1 MAVQLSTL
9 RPGGAC
15 RPAGPECPAGGH
27 EFPVPRLRRYTAPPL
42 GPAVLA
48 DKSTLSTNQDSDFFT
63 TFSIVIGM
71 LIAIAF
77 LLFGV
82 ARVVGGGAQKAAIY
96 EDPIYLAEVEKRVQ
110 PFANVAVA
118 GKDNSALV
126 VKAESPPAASTL
138 PARALPKDGAALF
151 QSVCST
157 CHGAGI
163 AGAPKAGDKAAWAPR
178 IAEGKATLYQH
189 AINGYQGKAGAMPAK
204 GGRPDLPDDLI
215 RQGVDYMVSLAR

>member
-1 MAVQLSTL
+1 
-9 RPGGAC
+9 
-15 RPAGPECPAGGH
+15 
-27 EFPVPRLRRYTAPPL
+27 
-42 GPAVLA
+42 LA